1 MISTYTS
8 LSPLIT
14 DKSGCALGI
23 VVAISLALFAS
34 TAGARARSDLTEF
47 HLSGIT
53 SGRESNGTL
62 GKFLGVGLGVGK
74 RGSISG
80 GRILKGR
87 GGNRSR
93 DRSDR
98 HLVRDFHI
106 GSILGHQGVFRE
118 VPKILVDHGRH
129 LEVDLAGG
137 VAGDGNQNLG
147 HLLVQVVYVSRT
159 RHPNGT
165 RSGRDVRDANPL
177 TVTRH
182 NLSGHKLRFQRT
194 GQILTPIPADAE
206 QEATE
211 TPPHTIDTDGIG
223 TGSLKFE
230 HVAVLLQLTDFGLLL
245 RLLLLIVGSRST
257 ELAVATVELRDAEI
271 DACVLTHISQAA
283 WNILVVVTLETE
295 QAVLALLGQRE

>member
-34 TAGARARSDLTEF
+34 TARACARSDLTKF

-53 SGRESNGTL
+53 SERESNGTL
-62 GKFLGVGLGVGK
+62 GKFLGVDS
-74 RGSISG
+74 R
-80 GRILKGR
+80 GRIGGARLLKGR
-87 GGNRSR
+87 GRNRSR
-93 DRSDR
+93 DGSARSDR

-118 VPKILVDHGRH
+118 VPKIPVDHGRH

-137 VAGDGNQNLG
+137 VAGDGNKNLG
-147 HLLVQVVYVSRT
+147 NLLVQIVYVSRT

-177 TVTRH
+177 TVARH

-211 TPPHTIDTDGIG
+211 TPPPPIDTDGIG
-223 TGSLKFE
+223 TGGLKFQY
-230 HVAVLLQLTDFGLLL
+230 VALLLQLTDFGLM
-245 RLLLLIVGSRST
+245 LIVGSSST
-257 ELAVATVELRDAEI
+257 ELAVVTVELRDAEI
-271 DACVLTHISQAA
+271 DTCVLTHISLAA
-283 WNILVVVTLETE
+283 RNILVIVTLEAE
-295 QAVLALLGQRE
+295 QAVLALLVQRE